1 MTGFVTA
8 AVQPE
13 NAGPGLLG
21 FLAIFGVAL
30 VTVLLMRSMVGHLRK
45 VRYGPGPDGDTPG
58 SGDAGDQGTVPPTDG
73 RPGQPG
79 EPGEP
84 GQPGRQGPAQER

>member
-1 MTGFVTA
+1 VTA
-8 AVQPE
+8 FVPVPAAAVPPE

-45 VRYGPGPDGDTPG
+45 VRYGPSPDGDAPGDGGTDAAPPADGPSPGPGTTP
-58 SGDAGDQGTVPPTDG
+58 
-73 RPGQPG
+73 
-79 EPGEP
+79 
-84 GQPGRQGPAQER
+84 ER

>member
-1 MTGFVTA
+1 MTVFVPAA
-8 AVQPE
+8 AVPPE

-45 VRYGPGPDGDTPG
+45 VRYGPGPDGDAPG
-58 SGDAGDQGTVPPTDG
+58 EGGTEAVPPA
-73 RPGQPG
+73 
-79 EPGEP
+79 E
-84 GQPGRQGPAQER
+84 GPAPGATPER

>member
-1 MTGFVTA
+1 MTASVLGPVA

-13 NAGPGLLG
+13 DAGPGLLG

-45 VRYGPGPDGDTPG
+45 VRYGPGPDADAPG
-58 SGDAGDQGTVPPTDG
+58 EGGTEAVPP
-73 RPGQPG
+73 P
-79 EPGEP
+79 E
-84 GQPGRQGPAQER
+84 GPAPGATPER

>member
-1 MTGFVTA
+1 MRGFVTA

-45 VRYGPGPDGDTPG
+45 VRYGPAPDGDA
-58 SGDAGDQGTVPPTDG
+58 SGPDDADPDPPAG
-73 RPGQPG
+73 RPGPG
-79 EPGEP
+79 E
-84 GQPGRQGPAQER
+84 